1 MKEGTGLQ
9 LRGDALIDGKP
20 GVIVRISKIP
30 NVNTLELTKAIE
42 QKLIDL
48 RTSLPK
54 NVQLYDG
61 LFKQSWFIEKGLE
74 NVQSAFLDAAI
85 IVGIVVILFLMNAR
99 TVMVTLI
106 SLPITLLLTAI
117 VFKLSGIGINIMTLG
132 GITIA
137 IGELVD
143 DAIVDM
149 ENIYRRLSENA

>member
-1 MKEGTGLQ
+1 
-9 LRGDALIDGKP
+9 
-20 GVIVRISKIP
+20 VRISKIP
-30 NVNTLELTKAIE
+30 NVNTLELTKTIE
-42 QKLIDL
+42 QKI
-48 RTSLPK
+48 TEIGISLPK

-74 NVQSAFLDAAI
+74 NVESAFIDAAI
-85 IVGIVVILFLMNAR
+85 IVGIVVILFLMNVR

-117 VFKLSGIGINIMTLG
+117 VFKISGIGINIMTLG
-132 GITIA
+132 GLTIA